1 MAALQD
7 IPLRTIEHNT
17 TSLADYAGQ
26 VVLIVNV
33 ASKCGLTPQY
43 DGLEKLYEA
52 YRDQGFVVLGF
63 PANDFADQEPG
74 GDNEIA
80 AFCRANFS
88 IAFPMFAK
96 ISVTG
101 DDKHPLYKLLTATAP
116 LALGD
121 MDSFRETL
129 RGYGMAPNPAPEV
142 LWNFEKFLIAR
153 DGTVVARFA
162 PTMSPEDPE
171 LVAAIEAE
179 LAKVAG
185 G

>member
-17 TSLADYAGQ
+17 TSLNEYAGR

-74 GDNEIA
+74 GDDEIA

-96 ISVTG
+96 ISVAG
-101 DDKHPLYKLLTATAP
+101 DDKHPLYKLLTAMRP
-116 LALGD
+116 LAHGD
-121 MDSFRETL
+121 MDSFREKL
-129 RGYGMAPNPAPEV
+129 RGYGITPNPAPEV

-153 DGTVVARFA
+153 DGTVAARFA

-179 LAKVAG
+179 LAKVVG
-185 G
+185 D